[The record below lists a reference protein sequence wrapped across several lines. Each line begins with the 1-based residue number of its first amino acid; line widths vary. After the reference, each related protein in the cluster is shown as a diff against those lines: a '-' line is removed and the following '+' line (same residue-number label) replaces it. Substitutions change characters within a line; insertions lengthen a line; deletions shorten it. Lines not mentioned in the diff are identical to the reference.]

1 MELTSTDLSPELSR
15 ARDLLAE
22 LCERGYELLAPDQ
35 HLHVLMAYDSLERA
49 AIDLWPP
56 PGPEIV
62 NDSSAALTSVAAQLE
77 LVLEDASRHRALA
90 LPVAF
95 ALDYVRQVLEVGP

>member
-1 MELTSTDLSPELSR
+1 
-15 ARDLLAE
+15 
-22 LCERGYELLAPDQ
+22 
-35 HLHVLMAYDSLERA
+35 
-49 AIDLWPP
+49 
-56 PGPEIV
+56 
-62 NDSSAALTSVAAQLE
+62 VAAQLE